1 MSTLRA
7 ELLVLL
13 GYPFTYVAEPEILY
27 HLSVLAFQNRIYT
40 FEHSYLCVCVCVLH
54 YVRTKDYLE
63 KVN

>member
-13 GYPFTYVAEPEILY
+13 GYPFTYVAEPETLY

-40 FEHSYLCVCVCVLH
+40 FEHSYLCVCVC
-54 YVRTKDYLE
+54 TE
-63 KVN
+63 E